1 MCRLP
6 VTLGG
11 GMKMTKG
18 GLPLLGLA
26 TKGFSAHFFAHLGS
40 TDLGS

>member
-1 MCRLP
+1 MWREP

-26 TKGFSAHFFAHLGS
+26 TKGFFAHFSAHLGS